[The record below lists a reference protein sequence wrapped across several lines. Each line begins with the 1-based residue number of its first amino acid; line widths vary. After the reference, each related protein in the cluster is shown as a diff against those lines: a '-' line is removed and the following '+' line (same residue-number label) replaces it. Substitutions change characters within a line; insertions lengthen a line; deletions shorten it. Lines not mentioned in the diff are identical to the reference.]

1 MPPSQTPF
9 ATAQNIARA
18 IEASRN
24 RNPNT
29 NANMFIINKQPK
41 TTQTTKIDDYIP
53 TQTNLGYDPQNPTG
67 EVKIQSFYED
77 PLNKTIL
84 GKDATGKDIVDEKP
98 KPEMEI
104 SVDEYGNAI
113 YSSYYCNSDCLVEN
127 TQKLK
132 TDYTDSSTGCELSK
146 CFVHGNLGNP
156 NPTSSGEH
164 FTEYF
169 NDGTMPSG
177 KKQALKV
184 MEWITIILS
193 VALIIL
199 CIILFYKKNYKKN

>member
-24 RNPNT
+24 HQPDT
-29 NANMFIINKQPK
+29 NANMFIINKEPK
-41 TTQTTKIDDYIP
+41 STQTYTTNHYIP
-53 TQTNLGYDPQNPTG
+53 TQTNLGYDPQDPNR

-84 GKDATGKDIVDEKP
+84 GIDANGKDIVDRNPE
-98 KPEMEI
+98 PEMEI
-104 SVDEYGNAI
+104 SVDKGGNVI
-113 YSSYYCNSDCLVEN
+113 YKSYYCNSDCLEEN

-132 TDYTDSSTGCELSK
+132 EGYDGDTNCNPSV

-156 NPTSSGEH
+156 TPTSSGEH

>member
-1 MPPSQTPF
+1 MSTSQTPF

-24 RNPNT
+24 RNSD
-29 NANMFIINKQPK
+29 ANMFIINKEPK
-41 TTQTTKIDDYIP
+41 TTQTYTTNHYIP
-53 TQTNLGYDPQNPTG
+53 IQTNFGYNNKNKNENG

-84 GKDATGKDIVDEKP
+84 GDGTEDRTPA
-98 KPEMEI
+98 PEMEI
-104 SVDEYGNAI
+104 SVDTRGNAI
-113 YSSYYCNSDCLVEN
+113 YRSYYCNSNCLVEN

-132 TDYTDSSTGCELSK
+132 EGYSEDTNCKLSE
-146 CFVHGNLGNP
+146 CFVHGDLGNTTQTP
-156 NPTSSGEH
+156 GEH
-164 FTEYF
+164 FTEHF

>member
-1 MPPSQTPF
+1 MAPSQTPF

-29 NANMFIINKQPK
+29 NANMFIINKEDTPPQ
-41 TTQTTKIDDYIP
+41 TTQIDDYIP
-53 TQTNLGYDPQNPTG
+53 TQTNLGYNHKNADG

-84 GKDATGKDIVDEKP
+84 GTDTAGKDIVDLTP

-104 SVDEYGNAI
+104 SVDKDGNAI
-113 YSSYYCNSDCLVEN
+113 YRSYYCNSDCLVEN

-132 TDYTDSSTGCELSK
+132 EGYDVDTNCEPSL

-156 NPTSSGEH
+156 TPTSEH

-177 KKQALKV
+177 KKKALKV

>member
-29 NANMFIINKQPK
+29 NANMFIINKEDTPP
-41 TTQTTKIDDYIP
+41 QTTKIDDYIP
-53 TQTNLGYDPQNPTG
+53 TQTNLGYDPSNPDR

-84 GKDATGKDIVDEKP
+84 GTDANGKDKEDPDP

-104 SVDEYGNAI
+104 SVDKDGNAI
-113 YSSYYCNSDCLVEN
+113 YRSYYCNSDCLEEN

-132 TDYTDSSTGCELSK
+132 EGYDVDTNCKQSV

-156 NPTSSGEH
+156 TPTQEH
-164 FTEYF
+164 FTEHF

-177 KKQALKV
+177 KKKALKV